1 MTSIADRNLKPRL
14 DALRDERDDI
24 TERLQDLLDEAE
36 HHGLTGRMERWSDAR
51 ARAQTLAG
59 HLALVN
65 EQIARLELGRTSRS
79 FPTRTQS
86 QQVER

>member
-1 MTSIADRNLKPRL
+1 MTSIADPTKTRL
-14 DALRDERDDI
+14 QALRTERDDLN
-24 TERLQDLLDEAE
+24 ERLHDLLDEAE
-36 HHGLTGRMERWSDAR
+36 HHGLTGRMERWADTR

-65 EQIARLELGRTSRS
+65 EQIAALEFGRGSRS

-86 QQVER
+86 WAVER